1 MATNTVS
8 SSVSCVHAVAAG
20 AVPVGFTATRYGTI
34 LRPLMPPCAL
44 MSLMIALKAS
54 GTLPQS
60 MFTPTALTA
69 ATST

>member
-20 AVPVGFTATRYGTI
+20 AVPVGFTGTMYGTMR
-34 LRPLMPPCAL
+34 RPLMPPSAFML
-44 MSLMIALKAS
+44 AMTALKAS
-54 GTLPQS
+54 GTLPQLI
-60 MFTPTALTA
+60 FTPTALTA